1 MNISNHAIIRSKQR
15 GIPQRV
21 LDTIVEMG
29 TPIRK
34 PGGAIQFL
42 FRRKDKIKL
51 QEELKRFIQNIDKA
65 EGDAVLTIDGKIITI
80 YHRN

>member
-1 MNISNHAIIRSKQR
+1 MTISDHAIARSNQR

-21 LDTIVEMG
+21 LDTIIEMG

-34 PGGAIQFL
+34 PGGAIEYL
-42 FRRKDKIKL
+42 FRRKDKLKL
-51 QEELKRFIQNIDKA
+51 QEELKKFIQNIDKA
-65 EGDAVLTIDGKIITI
+65 EGDAVLTIDGKIITV